1 MNASQ
6 RLLLDA
12 AEYVRV
18 HGFSVYF
25 ERDGCPRC
33 FVGAMRSVSRS
44 GEIPLRSLV
53 RVTSGCDFSSSTLER
68 EGWTAADAIAALE
81 MAADLA
87 ADKVET

>member
-18 HGFSVYF
+18 HGFSTCCG
-25 ERDGCPRC
+25 RHGGPRC
-33 FVGAMRSVSRS
+33 FVGTIVSVN
-44 GEIPLRSLV
+44 GNDAALFIFGQIVWGSL
-53 RVTSGCDFSSSTLER
+53 SSLELER

-87 ADKVET
+87 AD